1 MDLRRHKRFPVHF
14 HSGFT
19 SSKASE
25 SVGTILDLSKKGCVI
40 EITSR
45 AYGGMPITLRI
56 DVPGAVSPIRIEKA
70 AVRWNRG
77 GKVGVDFSTVAP
89 PDQERLD
96 QLLK

>member
-14 HSGFT
+14 HSVFT
-19 SSKASE
+19 GSKVRE

-40 EITSR
+40 ET
-45 AYGGMPITLRI
+45 ANQVYAGMPITLRI
-56 DVPGAVSPIRIEKA
+56 DVPDTVSSIHIGKA
-70 AVRWNRG
+70 AVRWSRG
-77 GKVGVDFSTVAP
+77 EKVGVGFITVAP